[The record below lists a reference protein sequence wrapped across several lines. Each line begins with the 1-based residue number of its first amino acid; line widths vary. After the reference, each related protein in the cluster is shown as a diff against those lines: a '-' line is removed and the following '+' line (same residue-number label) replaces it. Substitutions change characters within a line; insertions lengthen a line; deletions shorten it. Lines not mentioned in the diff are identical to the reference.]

1 MIDFLKPF
9 PLIDSTLLSPSF
21 YIPNERELMTRIL
34 RGQGLLDEGRTLRA
48 RNRDLESF
56 KVGEVGARFLT
67 RNLLAP
73 SARRPLTRNVRALHR
88 RFERGAIASALDVD
102 LQVGDRHTA
111 ETDHITLH
119 ARGVNE
125 HLYYTKNDVG
135 QYSLSPSQSLLALAP
150 TNPSQT
156 PSHAHEPLA
165 RARMDA

>member
-1 MIDFLKPF
+1 M
-9 PLIDSTLLSPSF
+9 T
-21 YIPNERELMTRIL
+21 TRIL

-48 RNRDLESF
+48 RNRNLESL
-56 KVGEVGARFLT
+56 KVGEVGTRILA

-73 SARRPLTRNVRALHR
+73 RARRPLARNVRALHR

-125 HLYYTKNDVG
+125 HLYYTNNNVG
-135 QYSLSPSQSLLALAP
+135 QYSRLPS
-150 TNPSQT
+150 
-156 PSHAHEPLA
+156 
-165 RARMDA
+165 